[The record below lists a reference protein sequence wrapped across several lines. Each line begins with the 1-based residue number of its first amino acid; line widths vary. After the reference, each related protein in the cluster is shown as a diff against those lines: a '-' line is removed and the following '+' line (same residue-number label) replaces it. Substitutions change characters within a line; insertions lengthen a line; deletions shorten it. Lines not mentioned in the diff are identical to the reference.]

1 MQGFRQGREDCFNT
15 VFERLYE
22 ALCMYGYKIVGE
34 RVVAEEWAERA
45 LMAVWER
52 REQFQ
57 EFLSL
62 RHYCYTVVRNGCF
75 TWLRQQRAVQE
86 SDLDA
91 EILVDTELNRLQD
104 IIRAETY
111 RELHWAIEGLPA
123 QCRRVL
129 KLSYLE
135 GMSIKQVA
143 AALHMKAGTVKS
155 QRNRGLLLLRKRL
168 LSIFVVCC
176 FLNFIT
182 QYILR

>member
-1 MQGFRQGREDCFNT
+1 MQT
-15 VFERLYE
+15 
-22 ALCMYGYKIVGE
+22 
-34 RVVAEEWAERA
+34 
-45 LMAVWER
+45 
-52 REQFQ
+52 
-57 EFLSL
+57 
-62 RHYCYTVVRNGCF
+62 
-75 TWLRQQRAVQE
+75 

-91 EILVDTELNRLQD
+91 ELLVDSELNRLQD

-143 AALHMKAGTVKS
+143 AALNMKAGTVKS

-168 LSIFVVCC
+168 LSIFVVGC
-176 FLNFIT
+176 FLNFLT
-182 QYILR
+182 Q